1 MTRPDLSAAEL
12 VLHNLNAKTAR
23 KDPAAEAADRPKV
36 PKAEANPLPKSKAKT
51 PARASNFK
59 HTRTSP
65 RGK

>member
-1 MTRPDLSAAEL
+1 MARPDLSAAEQ
-12 VLHNLNAKTAR
+12 VLHNLSTKTAR
-23 KDPAAEAADRPKV
+23 KETAVEAERPKTI
-36 PKAEANPLPKSKAKT
+36 KAEANPLPKSKSKA

>member
-1 MTRPDLSAAEL
+1 MSRPDLSAAEQI
-12 VLHNLNAKTAR
+12 LHNLTVKPSR
-23 KDPAAEAADRPKV
+23 KEATTEADRPKAQ
-36 PKAEANPLPKSKAKT
+36 KAEANPLPKSKSKA